1 MPRGSNLI
9 SVRGLC
15 DILADL
21 KIIARTGQSTP
32 SKLLTSTS
40 SSSSSTPF
48 LLFDATLDGAEAF
61 KSRRIP
67 GALFWDFNAC
77 RDVTSGLTRTVPP
90 PHVFEDYLQAV
101 VGGKKWGDD
110 ESGNN
115 SNINQ
120 KFDEVNY
127 QSNNSSD
134 GNNNNSKKNDKSNE
148 DNGPFINS
156 STLIVAYDGFAGFNG
171 FRCAPRLWW
180 LFKYFGHERVRVL
193 DGGLDEWLKMGG
205 RIYGEGGGG
214 GGDAEVDEFPVEDG
228 YETRTFPMVAN
239 HRKIFEANPDLRLFT
254 SYGNVLS
261 EVAAVPRRD
270 PVLVDVRL
278 SKDFNDAHC
287 LTAVNYPLKS
297 MIDEQKG
304 ILKSTKE
311 LAKDFADLGVHF
323 DVQNKAAAAAESTEE
338 APAKKTT
345 PATASKAASMTP
357 VIATCYLGQTACA
370 LSLAASLVAEEAGV
384 ELNASV
390 YDGSWEEWKIKGGPM
405 EGETVG
411 VVEEKKEEAKEE
423 EKVEEGKKESAAKD
437 GEKK

>member
-40 SSSSSTPF
+40 SSSSSPPF

-77 RDVTSGLTRTVPP
+77 RDVTSGLTRTAPP

-127 QSNNSSD
+127 RSNNSSD
-134 GNNNNSKKNDKSNE
+134 GNNNNNSKKNDKSNE

-205 RIYGEGGGG
+205 RIYGGEEGGG

-261 EVAAVPRRD
+261 EVF
-270 PVLVDVRL
+270 L
-278 SKDFNDAHC
+278 
-287 LTAVNYPLKS
+287 
-297 MIDEQKG
+297 I
-304 ILKSTKE
+304 
-311 LAKDFADLGVHF
+311 
-323 DVQNKAAAAAESTEE
+323 
-338 APAKKTT
+338 
-345 PATASKAASMTP
+345 
-357 VIATCYLGQTACA
+357 VI
-370 LSLAASLVAEEAGV
+370 
-384 ELNASV
+384 
-390 YDGSWEEWKIKGGPM
+390 PP
-405 EGETVG
+405 
-411 VVEEKKEEAKEE
+411 
-423 EKVEEGKKESAAKD
+423 
-437 GEKK
+437 

>member
-15 DILADL
+15 NILADL

-32 SKLLTSTS
+32 SKLLTST
-40 SSSSSTPF
+40 SSSSTPF

-110 ESGNN
+110 ESDNN
-115 SNINQ
+115 SSINQ
-120 KFDEVNY
+120 KLDEVNY
-127 QSNNSSD
+127 QSNNTSD
-134 GNNNNSKKNDKSNE
+134 VNNNNNSKKSGKIKED

-180 LFKYFGHERVRVL
+180 LFKYFGHDRVRVL

-205 RIYGEGGGG
+205 RSYGGEERG
-214 GGDAEVDEFPVEDG
+214 GGDAEVDEFPLEDG
-228 YETRTFPMVAN
+228 YEMRTFPMVAN

-297 MIDEQKG
+297 MIDAQKG

-311 LAKDFADLGVHF
+311 LAKDFADLGIHF
-323 DVQNKAAAAAESTEE
+323 DVQNKAAVATEST
-338 APAKKTT
+338 
-345 PATASKAASMTP
+345 SKAASMTP

>member
-110 ESGNN
+110 ESDNN
-115 SNINQ
+115 SSSDSSNNSVNQ
-120 KFDEVNY
+120 LLD
-127 QSNNSSD
+127 QRNNSSD
-134 GNNNNSKKNDKSNE
+134 VNNNNSKNSGKNKED

-205 RIYGEGGGG
+205 RIYGEGGEG
-214 GGDAEVDEFPVEDG
+214 
-228 YETRTFPMVAN
+228 VA
-239 HRKIFEANPDLRLFT
+239 KVK
-254 SYGNVLS
+254 VLS
-261 EVAAVPRRD
+261 YCELCSFLLCVFSD
-270 PVLVDVRL
+270 
-278 SKDFNDAHC
+278 
-287 LTAVNYPLKS
+287 
-297 MIDEQKG
+297 G
-304 ILKSTKE
+304 I
-311 LAKDFADLGVHF
+311 
-323 DVQNKAAAAAESTEE
+323 
-338 APAKKTT
+338 
-345 PATASKAASMTP
+345 
-357 VIATCYLGQTACA
+357 
-370 LSLAASLVAEEAGV
+370 
-384 ELNASV
+384 
-390 YDGSWEEWKIKGGPM
+390 
-405 EGETVG
+405 
-411 VVEEKKEEAKEE
+411 
-423 EKVEEGKKESAAKD
+423 SA
-437 GEKK
+437 